1 MTETRRKIAV
11 GMSGG
16 VDSTVAA
23 MLLREEGFEVLGMTL
38 RLRDDSSRR
47 VGLADAERA
56 ALMAEQLGIPHE
68 VVDARAVFEET
79 IVEPFADEYA
89 RGRTPSPCIRCN
101 PLIKFGLL
109 LEEAKRR
116 GCDAVA
122 TGHYVRLE
130 VVSGVWRLRR
140 GVDPRKDQ
148 SYFLHR
154 LTQDKLA
161 RALFP
166 LGGLHKDEVRRYAA
180 GKGLQSVPSG
190 ESQDLCFV
198 ESGHYAAFVERV
210 HPEIVA
216 PGRIVDE
223 SGRVLGEHPGFYH
236 YTVGQRKGLGLAAEE
251 PYYVKTVRPETNE
264 VVVGF
269 RQEIESSVCRLI
281 ETSWIRGAPKAGRF
295 QVQIRYR
302 HKPVWARVE
311 AVAGD
316 RAVIHFEEPQ
326 FAIAPGQAGV
336 VYEADEVLGGGW
348 IAS

>member
-23 MLLREEGFEVLGMTL
+23 LLLRDKGFEVLGMTL
-38 RLRDDSSRR
+38 RLRDESTRR

-56 ALMAEQLGIPHE
+56 AVMAHQLGIPHE
-68 VVDARAVFEET
+68 VVDARAAFEER
-79 IVEPFADEYA
+79 IVKPFADEYA
-89 RGRTPSPCIRCN
+89 CGRTPSPCVRCN

-109 LEEAKRR
+109 LEEAQQR

-122 TGHYVRLE
+122 TGHYVQAE
-130 VVSGVWRLRR
+130 IAEGTWHLRR

-154 LTQDKLA
+154 LIQNQLSCA
-161 RALFP
+161 VFP
-166 LGGLHKDEVRRYAA
+166 LGGLHKDEVRRYAV
-180 GKGLQSVPSG
+180 GKGLESVPSG

-210 HPEIVA
+210 HPEIA
-216 PGRIVDE
+216 GPGHIVDE
-223 SGRVLGEHPGFYH
+223 SGRVLGAHPGFYH

-251 PYYVKTVRPETNE
+251 PYYVKKVRPETNE

-269 RQEIESSVCRLI
+269 HRDVEAAVCRLI
-281 ETSWIRGAPKAGRF
+281 ETSWIRGAPETGRF

-302 HKPVWARVE
+302 HRPVWAHVE
-311 AVAGD
+311 ADADGRTLVE
-316 RAVIHFEEPQ
+316 FEEPQ

-336 VYEADEVLGGGW
+336 VYDGDEVLGGGW